1 MNSLVYCLLV
11 RCGPHHQAQ
20 ALTAYQFAHT
30 LLQAGHAI
38 DRVFFYQQGVLTA
51 SLLNTPAQDEINI
64 TQQWQDLQ
72 IEHKLQ
78 LDVCIAA
85 ALKYGI
91 YNDEEATRHNQP
103 CSNLATGFTL
113 AGLGQLAAA
122 SACCDRLVTF
132 GGGL

>member
-1 MNSLVYCLLV
+1 MTPLNYFLLV

-20 ALTAYQFAHT
+20 AYTAYEFALT
-30 LLQAGHAI
+30 LLNSGHRI
-38 DRVFFYQQGVLTA
+38 ERVFFYQQGALTA

-64 TQQWQDLQ
+64 TQQWQQLQ
-72 IEHKLQ
+72 ANYQLE

-85 ALKYGI
+85 ALKHGI
-91 YNDEEATRHNQP
+91 YNTEEAQRYAKP
-103 CSNLATGFTL
+103 CANLASGFTL

-122 SACCDRLVTF
+122 SVTCDRLVTF